1 MTFARTLAGASTA
14 LALVIAP
21 VAPALAQ
28 QTAPAPAPAPAPQ
41 MDLSDEKVESF
52 VMAALGVSEVVDEYQ
67 PRIEAAEDDAARQG
81 LATEAQ
87 EAMIGAVQDTDGI
100 TVEEYVSIGEAASAD
115 PALNERIM
123 QRMQSMQQAD

>member
-28 QTAPAPAPAPAPQ
+28 QTAPAPAPAPQ

-52 VMAALGVSEVVDEYQ
+52 VMAALGVSEVVNEYQ